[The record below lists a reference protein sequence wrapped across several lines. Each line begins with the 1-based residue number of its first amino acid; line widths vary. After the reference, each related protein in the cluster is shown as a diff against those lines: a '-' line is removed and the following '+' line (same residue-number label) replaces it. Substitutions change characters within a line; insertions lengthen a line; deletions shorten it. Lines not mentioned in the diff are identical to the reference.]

1 MVRTK
6 FFALI
11 LLLLSFVLHAG
22 AQGIVIHHSD
32 GTKEALRSTNIDSI
46 TVVGETDS
54 YLMGK
59 WYLGYWKRGSTE
71 IHFDG
76 TEYVLFAGK
85 YMEWGGRS
93 DEPDRYTVSYYP
105 RNQIFIAKHMTKS
118 ETLRWT
124 VHRQTD
130 KVLVLR
136 EGSDVY
142 RYFYTSQSE
151 ADKALLEKDP
161 PKHTETSDI
170 NTILRYANDQTRSS
184 KTPMGVHYENKHVT
198 TDADRVWLLNPE
210 NEPDKVA
217 DLTTWKKKTVR
228 LYPFG
233 DPKPADVNQ
242 HAIGDCCCMA
252 VFASLAYLCPDFI
265 KSILTDNGDDTYT
278 VKMYD
283 PQGNQIDVCVSSKV
297 LCGSD
302 GNIGQCTGK
311 NNAITWA
318 TIMEKAMMKYVT
330 LYKNTGVE
338 GIPTEVAAPMF
349 TGDGVSYA
357 FSPNSLY
364 TSELKT
370 FIEWSLAQGNITVG
384 GFNVGDLP
392 CGKLKTVTAH
402 AFTFMLTDDEETS
415 PFVMRNP
422 WGSYDVDGKLQI
434 PYERTTVQTIDA
446 RIVEPGAAK
455 DYMRTDL
462 APYVPPKFE
471 SLPDDLG
478 VSERLL
484 SRRFVPAGEL
494 W

>member
-1 MVRTK
+1 MKTK

-11 LLLLSFVLHAG
+11 LLLLGCVLHAG

-32 GTKEALRSTNIDSI
+32 GTKEALRSTDIDSI

-54 YLMGK
+54 YLIGK
-59 WYLGYWKRGSTE
+59 WYLGYWKRGSSE

-76 TEYVLFAGK
+76 TEYILFAGK
-85 YMEWGGRS
+85 YMEWGKGG
-93 DEPDRYTVSYYP
+93 EPDRYTVSYYP
-105 RNQIFIAKHMTKS
+105 ANKVFIAKNMTS
-118 ETLRWT
+118 NETLRWT

-130 KVLVLR
+130 KLLVLR

-142 RYFYTSQSE
+142 RYFYTSQRE

-170 NTILRYANDQTRSS
+170 NTILRYADGHTNSS
-184 KTPMGVHYENKHVT
+184 KTPMGVHFEDKHAT
-198 TDADRVWLLNPE
+198 TDADREWLLNPD

-217 DLTTWKKKTVR
+217 NLTQWKKKTVK
-228 LYPFG
+228 LYPYG
-233 DPKPADVNQ
+233 DAQPADVNQ

-265 KSILTDNGDDTYT
+265 KSILTDNGDGTYT

-283 PQGNQIDVCVSSKV
+283 PKGQQIDVCVSNKV
-297 LCGSD
+297 LCDSS

-311 NNAITWA
+311 NNAVTWA
-318 TIMEKAMMKYVT
+318 TILEKAMMKYVT
-330 LYKNTGVE
+330 LYKNSGVE
-338 GIPTEVAAPMF
+338 GIATEVAAPMF

-370 FIEWSLAQGNITVG
+370 AIEWSLAQGNITVG
-384 GFNVGDLP
+384 GFNVDDLP
-392 CGKLKTVTAH
+392 CGKLSTVTAH
-402 AFTFMLTDDEETS
+402 AFTFMLTDDEEKS

-422 WGSYDVDGKLQI
+422 WGWYDVDGKLEI
-434 PYERTTVQTIDA
+434 PYERTTVQTIDV
-446 RIVEPGAAK
+446 RIVMPGAAK

-462 APYVPPKFE
+462 GPYTPPTFV
-471 SLPDDLG
+471 SMPDDLG